1 MYVCNTIRKEVS
13 MYMNQSIYVW
23 FMDLFILR
31 SFVQNAELP
40 PLAGATTT
48 ACAFSN
54 ASNEDENVYEN

>member
-1 MYVCNTIRKEVS
+1 MYVCNTIRKVVS
-13 MYMNQSIYVW
+13 IYMNQSIYVW

-40 PLAGATTT
+40 PLAGATTI
-48 ACAFSN
+48 AYAFSN